1 MTIIVLPRVRIT
13 REYVLDMY
21 KMSCEELAKKVPL
34 VRFVVIIGLL
44 SEGPKYP
51 IDIQWVLF
59 DKMGLGDAYPALTVL
74 ECLGLI
80 EPVGRP
86 IDITKPHGTTLVK
99 LTVDP
104 KEALDKVKAVI
115 GA

>member
-1 MTIIVLPRVRIT
+1 MPVVLPRVKVT
-13 REYVLDMY
+13 REYVESRY
-21 KMSCEELAKKVPL
+21 RMSCEELAKKVPF

-59 DKMGLGDAYPALTVL
+59 DKMRLGDAYSALTVL

-86 IDITKPHGTTLVK
+86 IDITKPHGTTMVK

-104 KEALDKVKAVI
+104 NEALERIKAVI